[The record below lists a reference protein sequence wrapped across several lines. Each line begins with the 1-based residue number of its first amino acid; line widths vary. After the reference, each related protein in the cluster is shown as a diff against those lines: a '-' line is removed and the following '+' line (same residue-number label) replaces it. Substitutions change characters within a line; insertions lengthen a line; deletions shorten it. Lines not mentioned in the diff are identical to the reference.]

1 MNIVSNYR
9 RRAEGIGKH
18 LDVHEQRVT
27 EKVFLF
33 FVSKLKHGY

>member
-18 LDVHEQRVT
+18 VDVHEQRVT

-33 FVSKLKHGY
+33 SVSKFKHGY